1 MQNVKIQWELQNRYC
16 IDYKHS
22 VHLAETVTLET
33 RTNLWKEEEV
43 SWSTIKSPQS
53 TKEPPDFNLQWENA
67 DTLHDY
73 GHFCWMLPS
82 MSHCSWPL
90 STYIY
95 VSSTHGSNKTNK
107 VELYSIQIPC
117 CSDHFIALYNK
128 DVNMGFLSTTGQIS
142 HHTETFIFSKDEKQ
156 TYLRASNLSLP
167 GSNRHT
173 IFLPLAAKSRLQVK
187 DQHRHLLFVY
197 RRQGLMYHKP
207 LWQA

>member
-1 MQNVKIQWELQNRYC
+1 
-16 IDYKHS
+16 
-22 VHLAETVTLET
+22 
-33 RTNLWKEEEV
+33 
-43 SWSTIKSPQS
+43 
-53 TKEPPDFNLQWENA
+53 
-67 DTLHDY
+67 
-73 GHFCWMLPS
+73 MLPS

-156 TYLRASNLSLP
+156 TYLRASIYPCQGPTDIPFSCHWQQNQGCRLRISIDTCSLSTEDKGLCTTNLSGKL
-167 GSNRHT
+167 SIH
-173 IFLPLAAKSRLQVK
+173 LDPLQ
-187 DQHRHLLFVY
+187 
-197 RRQGLMYHKP
+197 
-207 LWQA
+207 